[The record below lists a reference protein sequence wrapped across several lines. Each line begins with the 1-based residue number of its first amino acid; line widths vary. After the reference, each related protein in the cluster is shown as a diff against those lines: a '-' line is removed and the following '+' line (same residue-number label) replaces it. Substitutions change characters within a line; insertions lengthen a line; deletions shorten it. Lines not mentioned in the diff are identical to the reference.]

1 MATEHEPLPISA
13 CEGLMIPSPV
23 TNEPEATFWT
33 QGCNLKTFLFE
44 SQSQIWIFLF

>member
-1 MATEHEPLPISA
+1 MATEHEPLAIIA

-44 SQSQIWIFLF
+44 SQSQIWMSSF